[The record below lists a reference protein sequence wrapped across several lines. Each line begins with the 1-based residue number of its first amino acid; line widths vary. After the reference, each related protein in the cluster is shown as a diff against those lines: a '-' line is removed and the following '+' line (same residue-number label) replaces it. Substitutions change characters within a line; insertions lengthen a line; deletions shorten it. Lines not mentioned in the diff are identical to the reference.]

1 MNWQLLL
8 KTKLNEKLNEKHWK
22 EDLTI
27 DETGSAKLIFI
38 NGANRGHTCPQAI
51 ELPIIKCIFLSNS
64 VKI

>member
-27 DETGSAKLIFI
+27 DETCSAKLIFI

-51 ELPIIKCIFLSNS
+51 ELHIIKCIFLSNL